1 MRIIL
6 VEDNETLAKGISYRM
21 EDAGHSVDVLNDGSV
36 ADLYLKTDRGDVVIL
51 DINLPGMDGLAVLR
65 NMRARG
71 DKRPVIMLSAR
82 SDTRTRVAGLDM
94 GADDYL
100 VKPFDMEELEARLRA
115 LSRRNTG
122 EIRDRLTMGPL
133 VLDLDARQV
142 EIDGAL
148 VQVPRREVSLLELL
162 LAANG
167 RTVSKR
173 DLLDHIYGVGAD
185 IEESAVEVHISRLR
199 KRLRPYGM
207 NIVVQ
212 RGIGYSLNEETT
224 H

>member
-100 VKPFDMEELEARLRA
+100 VKPFDLRELVARITVHMKKHTSSQQVPA
-115 LSRRNTG
+115 CIDVS
-122 EIRDRLTMGPL
+122 
-133 VLDLDARQV
+133 DARICL
-142 EIDGAL
+142 EK
-148 VQVPRREVSLLELL
+148 REFFL
-162 LAANG
+162 
-167 RTVSKR
+167 
-173 DLLDHIYGVGAD
+173 
-185 IEESAVEVHISRLR
+185 
-199 KRLRPYGM
+199 
-207 NIVVQ
+207 
-212 RGIGYSLNEETT
+212 
-224 H
+224 